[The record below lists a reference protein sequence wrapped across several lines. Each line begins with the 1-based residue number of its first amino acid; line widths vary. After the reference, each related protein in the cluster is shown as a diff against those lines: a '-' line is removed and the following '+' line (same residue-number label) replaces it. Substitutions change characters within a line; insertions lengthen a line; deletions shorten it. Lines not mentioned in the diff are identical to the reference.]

1 MFFIIFRGQAVRS
14 VSSTLSFTYLC
25 ACTSASCIHTSIS
38 EAHRGSSQARVSNPG
53 SAIYLNVRTFILKS
67 HSNGYTTQICLVNN
81 SHRQSTKDKG
91 SKGPTHLT
99 MENSLH
105 YPLWQQPLTLKMF
118 TLHMEFYESFSIFLG
133 NVTADPF
140 FSTTTTKGKTIFPEE
155 KNHLPFQQNLF
166 YLFI

>member
-81 SHRQSTKDKG
+81 TIDDSTPG
-91 SKGPTHLT
+91 SAVPG
-99 MENSLH
+99 
-105 YPLWQQPLTLKMF
+105 TLQARA
-118 TLHMEFYESFSIFLG
+118 LEWVAISFS
-133 NVTADPF
+133 NA
-140 FSTTTTKGKTIFPEE
+140 
-155 KNHLPFQQNLF
+155 
-166 YLFI
+166 

>member
-81 SHRQSTKDKG
+81 SHGQSTKDKG

-99 MENSLH
+99 MENSLY

-133 NVTADPF
+133 NATADPF
-140 FSTTTTKGKTIFPEE
+140 FSTTTKEKTIFPEE